1 MGLQCKLAATS
12 HAAELTSNQTALH
25 LQSLEKASLLVA
37 GHAAQL
43 SHKLAWQ
50 YTMQLGMLR
59 LQHSFHTTLHLEYK
73 VQLCMHR
80 L

>member
-1 MGLQCKLAATS
+1 MCSLMGLQCKLAATS

-43 SHKLAWQ
+43 SHKLA
-50 YTMQLGMLR
+50 
-59 LQHSFHTTLHLEYK
+59 
-73 VQLCMHR
+73 
-80 L
+80 